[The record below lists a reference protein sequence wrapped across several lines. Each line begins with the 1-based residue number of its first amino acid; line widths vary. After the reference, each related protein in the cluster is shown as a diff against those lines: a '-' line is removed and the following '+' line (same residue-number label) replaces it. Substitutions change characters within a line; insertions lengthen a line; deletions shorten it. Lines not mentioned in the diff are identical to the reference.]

1 MGVKLTEVQA
11 KNAVDNYRSSYA
23 RVKELWAACEAASID
38 AVNNPGTAFRAGSKI
53 ALKVAKNALWMQLPS
68 GRLICWQRPEL
79 ELLTTPWGS
88 QKMGVV
94 VHSQN
99 TYSRQW
105 SRNPLIG
112 SSIFQSAVQGTA
124 RDCLAVAMLNL
135 EKAGYEVIN
144 SIHDEVLLLVE
155 EQNGE
160 SALADVIRI
169 MTTPPVWAPDFPL
182 AAEGWIGKRYRK

>member
-1 MGVKLTEVQA
+1 MQ
-11 KNAVDNYRSSYA
+11 
-23 RVKELWAACEAASID
+23 
-38 AVNNPGTAFRAGSKI
+38 NPGTAFAAGQKI
-53 ALKVAKNALWMQLPS
+53 KMKMVKEALWMQLPS

-99 TYSRQW
+99 TYTRQW
-105 SRNPLIG
+105 TRNPLIG

-124 RDCLAVAMLNL
+124 RDFLAFAMIAL
-135 EKAGYEVIN
+135 ERAGYEIIN

-155 EQNGE
+155 EQSAE
-160 SALADVIRI
+160 SSLEDVIRI
-169 MTTPPVWAPDFPL
+169 MTTPPAWAPDFPL
-182 AAEGWIGKRYRK
+182 AAEGWYGKRYRK